1 MIAIA
6 AADARRFLAEEI
18 RVAANIRSPRL
29 VDALATIPR
38 ERFLPPGP
46 WQIRGVGDVGG
57 GPRTTEDADPRHV
70 YHDVAIAIDPA
81 RNLYNGQPSLIA
93 RWLDEIALDAGHRV
107 IHIGCGAGYFT
118 ALIAHVVGASGS
130 VDAMDVDPEL
140 AARASANLSDQPW
153 VRVRQGNGTN
163 LVRRSLGEGG
173 DLMNSVDA
181 IVVHAGAT
189 HVLDAWLDALADDG
203 RLLLP
208 LTMEIPG
215 MPAGIGKGFMLLVT
229 RRGDEW
235 TARVQS
241 MMPVAIYSL
250 KELRDEQ
257 LDAALGRAMMNGSM
271 LKIARVRRDAHEV
284 EGSCIVHGS
293 TTCLSS

>member
-6 AADARRFLAEEI
+6 PEDARQFLAEEI
-18 RVAANIRSPRL
+18 RVAANIRSPRI
-29 VDALATIPR
+29 VEALATIPR
-38 ERFLPPGP
+38 ERFLPAGP
-46 WQIRGVGDVGG
+46 WQIRGVGDVG

-70 YHDVAIAIDPA
+70 YHDVAVAIDPS
-81 RNLYNGQPSLIA
+81 RNLFNGQPSLIA
-93 RWLDEIALDAGHRV
+93 RWLDDIALDAGHHV
-107 IHIGCGAGYFT
+107 IHIGCGTGYFT
-118 ALIAHVVGASGS
+118 ALIAHVVGPSGS
-130 VDAMDVDPEL
+130 VDAMDVDAEL

-153 VRVRQGNGTN
+153 VRVRHGNGTN
-163 LVRRSLGEGG
+163 
-173 DLMNSVDA
+173 DLMAGADA

-189 HVLDAWLDALADDG
+189 HVLDAWLDALADGG

-229 RRGDEW
+229 RHGDEW
-235 TARVQS
+235 TARVQA

-257 LDAALGRAMMNGSM
+257 LGAALGRAMMNGSM
-271 LKIARVRRDAHEV
+271 MKAARIRRDAHEA
-284 EGSCIVHGS
+284 GTSCIAHGP
-293 TTCLSS
+293 TNCLSS